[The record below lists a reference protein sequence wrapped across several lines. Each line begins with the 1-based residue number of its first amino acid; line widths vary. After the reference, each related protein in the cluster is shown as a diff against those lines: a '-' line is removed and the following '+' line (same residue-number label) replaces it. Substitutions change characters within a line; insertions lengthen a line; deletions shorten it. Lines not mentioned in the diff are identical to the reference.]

1 MPRSV
6 GSSKAATPWSL
17 MVTQTK
23 LLELPCVA
31 TEGVVWGGALWVPP
45 AGTQPSASEVK
56 ELKRFELLDIVEL
69 DSGAAGMLLGIKDND
84 FIDAALCNGKFLVW
98 MPLPLKERSA
108 YKTESM
114 VKHVLPA
121 RAVNV
126 TPFGKSHKSAPTPQV
141 LDGFVK
147 SWSAG
152 VFTGAPAMRAH
163 VLLPLKEQLAA
174 AEIHALARI
183 ETYITKACAGTT
195 KQAAEE
201 RLKRRGCVS
210 RAIELMRRLPLLVGM
225 PPLLTS
231 PEADLCRRALRQ
243 SISMQGQG
251 DIPPLAAAV
260 MRTAVMR
267 TAPPLAAPPLP
278 PPAAP
283 PQQPLAAPPPP
294 PPAAPPAPPPVVVAS
309 GGSTIPACVAA
320 AEEVLKLGGK
330 SLKKKAKRVPAVEEP
345 AAPQTRMSAE
355 ELGAT
360 AAAAAMDRSSR
371 RKASTTQVA
380 VLIASTTLRAT
391 ATPEADWVA
400 GEGADVFAGDK
411 VCSTQ
416 QPITPYSHPPRLIH
430 A

>member
-114 VKHVLPA
+114 VEYVLPA
-121 RAVNV
+121 RAVNI

-225 PPLLTS
+225 PPLMTS
-231 PEADLCRRALRQ
+231 PEADLCRKALRQ
-243 SISMQGQG
+243 SISMQGKG
-251 DIPPLAAAV
+251 DIHPLAAAV
-260 MRTAVMR
+260 MRTAMLR
-267 TAPPLAAPPLP
+267 AAP
-278 PPAAP
+278 AAS
-283 PQQPLAAPPPP
+283 PPP
-294 PPAAPPAPPPVVVAS
+294 PPAATPPPPPAARPPPPPLVVAS

-320 AEEVLKLGGK
+320 AEEVLKRAEELDGK
-330 SLKKKAKRVPAVEEP
+330 SPTKKAKCAAAVEP
-345 AAPQTRMSAE
+345 AAEQTRMSAE
-355 ELGAT
+355 ELGA
-360 AAAAAMDRSSR
+360 AAAATAVDRSSR

-380 VLIASTTLRAT
+380 VLIASATLRAT
-391 ATPEADWVA
+391 ATTAADWVA